1 MKRKTINIEEFDHN
15 VSDSRSMIFKVIDTQ
30 INNYKLQFL
39 TQWERDH
46 TISLAEKDEKIKEL
60 QVQKDHMIALFR
72 ECEMGNTLIDFK
84 ISIAVTVKNKLG
96 IAV

>member
-1 MKRKTINIEEFDHN
+1 MIEFWPDQPDKPPQFEAYL
-15 VSDSRSMIFKVIDTQ
+15 IFFFF
-30 INNYKLQFL
+30 FL
-39 TQWERDH
+39 RVT
-46 TISLAEKDEKIKEL
+46 KDEKIKEL